1 MEYIELGPT
10 PSQENCAQV
19 GTDEFA
25 LQAPKEMKAYMNQLN
40 RMFPEVANSKTLA
53 FAIKW
58 FPHDFGTYGEV
69 VIKYLPGNEEEDIV
83 YKIERELPEYWDTEA
98 RMELGYLV

>member
-10 PSQENCAQV
+10 PYDEQCSQV
-19 GTDEFA
+19 GDDDFA
-25 LQAPKEMKAYMNQLN
+25 VRSTKEMTVYKNQLN
-40 RMFPEVANSKTLA
+40 RMFPEVANSQTLA

-69 VIKYLPGNEEEDIV
+69 VVKYIPGNEEEDIV
-83 YKIERELPEYWDTEA
+83 YHIERNLPAYWDNESKK
-98 RMELGYLV
+98 ELGLIQ